1 MQSLSWRCTTCH
13 LKAVFSACVSVAK
26 SMRNCVWHMWL
37 RLTGFIIRYIRSDLD
52 RQKILNLSPKL
63 ITLSDQ
69 VERSQK
75 QSMQKSSLSHVTET
89 TMPCGPDSLSN
100 LCLFDNRFIKLQ
112 RLQLWTTVCRAVVES
127 SSLQQQRKAAN
138 KWHTP
143 VSLPCRCSK
152 PARQDEA

>member
-89 TMPCGPDSLSN
+89 TMPCGPDNLSTCVYLITGLSN
-100 LCLFDNRFIKLQ
+100 
-112 RLQLWTTVCRAVVES
+112 CRGCNFGQQSVVQSLNLAAYS
-127 SSLQQQRKAAN
+127 SSERQQTSGT
-138 KWHTP
+138 HP
-143 VSLPCRCSK
+143 
-152 PARQDEA
+152 